1 MTETVFDTDN
11 TMIQL
16 VMVLKLVRLKYEQ
29 LPSLNYENLEDY
41 IKRYLWRREVPT
53 QLNQAVDDVL
63 SITADDI
70 VRFMA
75 TRCVI
80 DSAHE
85 TLSDYADLIRRN

>member
-1 MTETVFDTDN
+1 MTETVFDTHN

-29 LPSLNYENLEDY
+29 LPSLNYDNLEDY
-41 IKRYLWRREVPT
+41 INRYLWKKEAPT
-53 QLNQAVDDVL
+53 QLNQAVDAVL
-63 SITADDI
+63 SISADDI